1 MMDEA
6 EKQDSELKELYD
18 GIRLQVAPSQEIRRK
33 VDACSAVTADL
44 LQLMRVRLTEGGEFD
59 AEAERPRLRMLLDN
73 EYARS
78 IYGSTDSR
86 VTARSCHH
94 SEHLSESPSISA
106 KRAETAAQLAAKR
119 AEIDMEAAIEAQR
132 QQLRKLENQRD
143 IDVIQAKLNVYTEE
157 ETKGKYESHSHVCG
171 KVDDTNSFTH
181 PISSQEQQAVK
192 NETSLAQA
200 LQESLALTRLPTPE
214 PTVFSGDPL
223 KFTEWSTS
231 FEALIERRCSNPVD
245 RLFYLQRYIA
255 GEAKS
260 FLEGSF
266 YRKDEE
272 AYQQAWDR
280 LNARYGNSFVVQRAF
295 REKLNTW
302 PKIGGKEFLKLRE
315 FSDFLQTCSS
325 AMSHIKGL
333 QVLNDCEENQK
344 MLAKLPEWVTSRW
357 NRYVMEQLDRGQE
370 YPSFHEF
377 ASYIAKEAR
386 IACNPVSSLHA
397 LRHSTETPVRE
408 VKRSKAN
415 TFATNMKAP
424 VLSSFTSKPDPG
436 EIQLRDTEKSKK
448 WSKPLQ
454 NSNMTRLKAKCS
466 CGKYILIV
474 MLRKW
479 RRWEHIYDRASVDF
493 SP

>member
-1 MMDEA
+1 MSKNGDNQSDVMSQGQDAGELDEGQIRKSSC
-6 EKQDSELKELYD
+6 ERRLTPKMQELKEQELISREKKFKATYEKWKNNVRD
-18 GIRLQVAPSQEIRRK
+18 IRTRSAPSQEIWRK

-44 LQLMRVRLTEGGEFD
+44 LQLMRVRLTEGGGEFD

-78 IYGSTDSR
+78 IYGSTASR

-94 SEHLSESPSISA
+94 SEQLSESPSILA

-119 AEIDMEAAIEAQR
+119 AEIDMEAVIEAQR

-143 IDVIQAKLNVYTEE
+143 IDVIQARLNVYTKE
-157 ETKGKYESHSHVCG
+157 ETKGMDGSHRPVCG
-171 KVDDTNSFTH
+171 EVDDTNSFTH
-181 PISSQEQQAVK
+181 PIPSQEQQAVK
-192 NETSLAQA
+192 NETSLVQA

-245 RLFYLQRYIA
+245 RMFYLQSYIA

-302 PKIGGKEFLKLRE
+302 PRIGGKEFLKLRE

-325 AMSHIKGL
+325 AMSLIKGL

-357 NRYVMEQLDRGQE
+357 NR
-370 YPSFHEF
+370 
-377 ASYIAKEAR
+377 
-386 IACNPVSSLHA
+386 
-397 LRHSTETPVRE
+397 
-408 VKRSKAN
+408 
-415 TFATNMKAP
+415 
-424 VLSSFTSKPDPG
+424 
-436 EIQLRDTEKSKK
+436 
-448 WSKPLQ
+448 
-454 NSNMTRLKAKCS
+454 
-466 CGKYILIV
+466 
-474 MLRKW
+474 
-479 RRWEHIYDRASVDF
+479 
-493 SP
+493 